1 VIRLIGAV
9 AVTHFETR
17 LLIMRVGFLLRRQR
31 VGGREQ
37 ACPERSRRGAGGRG
51 QGAGGQEI
59 NFTIKDDHDIFSL
72 TPLYPYTPIPQ
83 YPYTPTPFSQHLLF
97 LLLVNS
103 NCHCL
108 TLQDEFLFST
118 V

>member
-1 VIRLIGAV
+1 VIRLVGAV

-17 LLIMRVGFLLRRQR
+17 LLMIRVGFWSRRQK
-31 VGGREQ
+31 
-37 ACPERSRRGAGGRG
+37 ARSGGRG
-51 QGAGGQEI
+51 QESNKQVSWLK
-59 NFTIKDDHDIFSL
+59 IKDIFL
-72 TPLYPYTPIPQ
+72 ATPLYPYTPIP
-83 YPYTPTPFSQHLLF
+83 FSLHLLF
-97 LLLVNS
+97 LLLINS